1 MKKGLKKPW
10 LTRLLLLNSKG
21 ATVTAENI
29 YTRHLKFGIKYSVNG
44 GKTKNLF
51 LFPRMRLKAERGHQK
66 STKLTRLTEGA
77 SLSSLE

>member
-21 ATVTAENI
+21 AIFTAESI

-44 GKTKNLF
+44 KKKKTF
-51 LFPRMRLKAERGHQK
+51 LFPRMRLKAERGHQR
-66 STKLTRLTEGA
+66 STKFTTLTEGA
-77 SLSSLE
+77 FIVFVK